1 MIVRKTLSLL
11 GVFVL
16 LLVSACSASKKTA
29 YGHTKGV
36 LAKHGMVVS
45 AKEEASK
52 IGLSI
57 LKKGGNAFDAMVATE
72 LALAVAY
79 PNAGNIGGGGF
90 MVYRLANGEKG
101 ALDYREKAPARHIAI
116 CTWTPTAK

>member
-79 PNAGNIGGGGF
+79 PNAGNIGGGGYGGSAGGL
-90 MVYRLANGEKG
+90 VCRGGTLS
-101 ALDYREKAPARHIAI
+101 
-116 CTWTPTAK
+116 PTYGTEYSAYQPH